1 MAEVISKDDVRKIA
15 ELSNLNL
22 TEEEVDK
29 FSRLFTDT
37 LKYMDKLNELDTSEV
52 KETYQVTG
60 LVNVYQEDGVKT
72 LSQSDALSNAKEE
85 IDGHFATEAV
95 FER

>member
-1 MAEVISKDDVRKIA
+1 MSDVITKDDVKKIA

-22 TEEEVDK
+22 SEDEVEK

-37 LKYMDKLNELDTSEV
+37 LEYMDKLNELDTSEV

-60 LVNVYQEDGVKT
+60 LTNVFQEDGSKT
-72 LSQSDALSNAKEE
+72 LSQNDALSNAQEVEE
-85 IDGHFATEAV
+85 GYFATEAV

>member
-1 MAEVISKDDVRKIA
+1 MTEVVTKDDVKKIA
-15 ELSNLNL
+15 RLSNLNL
-22 TEEEVDK
+22 TKEEVTK

-37 LKYMDKLNELDTSEV
+37 LEYMDKLNELDTSEV

-60 LVNVYQEDGVKT
+60 LTNVFQDDGVKT
-72 LSQSDALSNAKEE
+72 LSQNDALSNAKEE

>member
-1 MAEVISKDDVRKIA
+1 MTDVITKDDVRKIA

-22 TEEEVDK
+22 TEDEVNK
-29 FSRLFTDT
+29 FARLFTDT
-37 LKYMDKLNELDTSEV
+37 LEYMDKLNELDTSEV

-60 LVNVYQEDGVKT
+60 LTNVFQEDGEDS
-72 LSQSDALSNAKEE
+72 LSQDDALSNAKEE
-85 IDGHFATEAV
+85 VDGHFATEAV